1 MTEAEIEA
9 VARAGAAAAGFP
21 WEHLIDE
28 SYGGIRSKS
37 FWRRVAALQIAALD
51 HLRAQREGK

>member
-37 FWRRVAALQIAALD
+37 FWRRVAEQQIAALD
-51 HLRAQREGK
+51 KLRP